1 MYGYAYGFL
10 PMQLLDSYDDDG
22 PSLGEHVSETKRET
36 KQGKSDRAK
45 STAGAI
51 GSSLSSM
58 GKDESDRA
66 SSISQN
72 IRPVQYRKGGKV
84 RKTGRAIV
92 HKNERVIPASKRKK
106 AEKVM
111 RKAGMK
117 LTNKKRGKKRKA
129 GRSGGRS

>member
-1 MYGYAYGFL
+1 MAK
-10 PMQLLDSYDDDG
+10 DDDG
-22 PSLGEHVSETKRET
+22 PSLGDHVSETQREV
-36 KQGKSDRAK
+36 KQGKSDRGKA
-45 STAGAI
+45 TAGAI
-51 GSSLSSM
+51 GDSLRSM

-66 SSISQN
+66 DSISES

>member
-1 MYGYAYGFL
+1 M
-10 PMQLLDSYDDDG
+10 
-22 PSLGEHVSETKRET
+22 V
-36 KQGKSDRAK
+36 
-45 STAGAI
+45 
-51 GSSLSSM
+51 
-58 GKDESDRA
+58 KDESDRA

-111 RKAGMK
+111 RKAGMR
-117 LTNKKRGKKRKA
+117 LTNKKGRKSS
-129 GRSGGRS
+129 GRS

>member
-10 PMQLLDSYDDDG
+10 PMRLLDNNGDG
-22 PSLGEHVSETKRET
+22 GGSNSDTNAAARR
-36 KQGKSDRAK
+36 QGKKDDERSIA
-45 STAGAI
+45 AQM
-51 GSSLSSM
+51 SSM
-58 GKDESDRA
+58 GRQLNENSAARAES
-66 SSISQN
+66 